1 VAQKPVQVPTNEI
14 GYASEQGV
22 YGSGFWQSAE
32 TTPELRWPLSVRVY
46 EQMRRQDAQ
55 VTSVLRAVMLPIRRT
70 PWRIDP
76 AGARPEV
83 TELVSGDVGLPI
95 KGGDGNFWR
104 KRSKN
109 RFSFAEHLQHVLLML
124 QYGHMFFEQVYD
136 YREDGLYHLAKLG
149 PRMPRTIS
157 DIRVNRS
164 GGLDGIEQYGFT
176 ADLKQDFIP
185 VNRLVAY
192 INDRE
197 GGDWT
202 GNSLL
207 RPAYKHWLLK
217 DRMLRVQAQ
226 TIERNG
232 MGVPVYEAAER
243 DDQAQMDAGKKIAQ
257 SYKSG
262 NASGA
267 ATPYGAKL
275 RLAAPEGNLPDAGPA
290 IRYHDEQIGRSVLA
304 HFLNLGTGSQTGSRA
319 LGSTLNDFFVLSLQ
333 TEGEQI
339 ADVFNQHV
347 IEDLVDANFGPDEPA
362 PKLVFDEIGSRKDA
376 VASALKSLVDA
387 GILLPDH
394 TLEEAVRQD
403 YGLPAKDGDTAYAP
417 PAAPAPQAKATI
429 NSDGALT
436 LW

>member
-1 VAQKPVQVPTNEI
+1 MAQQTPTREI
-14 GYASEQGV
+14 GYTTDQVSVDGL
-22 YGSGFWQSAE
+22 FWQSAE

-55 VTSVLRAVMLPIRRT
+55 VTSVLRAVTLPIRRT

-76 AGARPEV
+76 NGARPEV
-83 TELVSGDVGLPI
+83 TQLVAKDLGLPI
-95 KGGDGNFWR
+95 KGGEGDFVR
-104 KRSKN
+104 TRSRN
-109 RFSFAEHLQHVLLML
+109 RFSFSEHLQHALLML
-124 QYGHMFFEQVYD
+124 QYGHMFFEQLYEVGD
-136 YREDGLYHLAKLG
+136 DGLFHLKKLS

-157 DIRVNRS
+157 NIKVARD
-164 GGLDGIEQYGFT
+164 GGLESIEQYGFSV
-176 ADLKQDFIP
+176 DSQQVEIP
-185 VNRLVAY
+185 VDRLVAY
-192 INDRE
+192 VNDRE

-207 RPAYKHWLLK
+207 RPAYKHWLIK
-217 DRMLRVQAQ
+217 DRLLRVQAE

-232 MGVPVYEAAER
+232 MGVPVYEAGPN
-243 DDQAQMDAGKKIAQ
+243 DDQTQMNEGAKLAKSYRAGRH
-257 SYKSG
+257 
-262 NASGA
+262 SGA
-267 ATPYGAKL
+267 ATPHGAKL
-275 RLAAPEGNLPDAGPA
+275 RLATPEGNLPDSGPA

-304 HFLNLGTGSQTGSRA
+304 HFLNLGPGSQTGSRA

-333 TEGEQI
+333 TEGEQV

-347 IEDLVDANFGPDEPA
+347 IEDLVDANFGTDEPA

-376 VASALKSLVDA
+376 VASALKLLVDA
-387 GILLPDH
+387 EIIRPDH

-403 YGLPAKDGDTAYAP
+403 YGLPSADDEAYEP
-417 PAAPAPQAKATI
+417 APAPATQAKATI